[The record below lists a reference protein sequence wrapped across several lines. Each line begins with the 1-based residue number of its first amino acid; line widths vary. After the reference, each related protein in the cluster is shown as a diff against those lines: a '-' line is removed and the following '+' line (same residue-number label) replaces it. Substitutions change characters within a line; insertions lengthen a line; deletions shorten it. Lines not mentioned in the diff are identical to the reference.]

1 MVTILAEKPDVGNK
15 IAAALDKIYLNS
27 GKTIDFK
34 SLKANEKAI
43 KSQQNKDGYLKIQ
56 YKGHDCYITWGYGH
70 LCSLKQAYDYN
81 AKYRN
86 WRMMPL
92 PFIPNEYEIKLRT
105 SSNSNWD
112 SKVERQFNI
121 IKGLFEKSDM
131 IINATDFDREGEVI
145 FAYIYEM
152 SGCKKPVKR
161 ACFTSQTKD
170 GIIEGFTKNI
180 KLGEDMRLTES
191 AGRMRGIADW
201 VVGANLTTAMSLK
214 NPGAGVMSVG
224 RVQTPTLAMLVER
237 ELAITG
243 FVKAPY
249 WAIEAVFTTENG
261 ENFKAKHNKEK
272 ITDKAEAIEL
282 FEKINGHIGIVK
294 DIQKKKIKKE
304 PPLLYSLSA
313 LQMDANSKFGFT
325 LDQTLEIVQKLYD
338 DGFTT
343 YPRTNSQYLT
353 EDMEPVVNNVLDKL
367 SEVSIYQ
374 PLINGRPRNF
384 DKKHYFDNKK
394 VESHFAII
402 PTGNI
407 PKGLPQE
414 HKKIFDLICRS
425 VIKMLYGPATLEQ
438 TKVLITV
445 NGEEFKTSGSI
456 IAEPGWMIVGDA
468 SKTELLPDLKVDEEL
483 SGEYKLCD
491 KMSEPPKRYT
501 DKTILAAMLSAGKD
515 LDDAELKKLM
525 SDPKTGGIG
534 TEATRA
540 AIIETLIQRE
550 YIVREKKTLRA
561 TQKGIDLIQKLPLAQ
576 IKSAELTA
584 KWERRLSDIARGN
597 EEAEIFRRDFEA
609 TVKEWVREINTKVAV
624 SNISYEDFL
633 DGVVCPLC
641 GKPIVVLKEG
651 FICAES
657 KSGCRFKIGTIA
669 GKKITEAQVKKLC
682 KDGCTNLIK
691 GFKSKDGKKFDAKL
705 KIQDGKLAYEYAKKD
720 DNSEKLD

>member
-15 IAAALDKIYLNS
+15 IAAALDKIYLSN
-27 GKTIDFK
+27 GNTVDFK
-34 SLKANEKAI
+34 GLKANEKVI
-43 KSQQNKDGYLKIQ
+43 KSQQNRDGYLKIQ

-70 LCSLKQAYDYN
+70 LCTLKQASDYN
-81 AKYRN
+81 PVYKSWRN
-86 WRMMPL
+86 IPL
-92 PFIPNEYEIKLRT
+92 PFIPKDYGIKLRT

-112 SKVERQFNI
+112 AKVEKQFNI
-121 IKGLFEKSDM
+121 VKDLFSKSDL

-152 SGCKKPVKR
+152 SGVQKPVKR
-161 ACFTSQTKD
+161 ACFSSQTKE

-180 KLGEDMRLTES
+180 KTSEDMKLTEA

-201 VVGANLTTAMSLK
+201 VVGANLTTAMTLK

-237 ELAITG
+237 ELAVIN
-243 FVKAPY
+243 FQKAPY
-249 WAIEAVFTTENG
+249 WAIEALFTNSAG
-261 ENFKAKHNKEK
+261 EQFKAKHSIEK
-272 ITDKAEAIEL
+272 ILDKAEAEAL
-282 FEKINGHIGIVK
+282 FAKVNGNNGTVT
-294 DIQKKKIKKE
+294 DIKKKKVKKE

-313 LQMDANSKFGFT
+313 LQMDSNSKFGFT

-353 EDMEPVVNNVLDKL
+353 EDMEPVVNSVLDKL
-367 SEVSIYQ
+367 SEVSIYKG
-374 PLINGRPRNF
+374 LINDRPREF

-407 PKGLPQE
+407 PKGLPND
-414 HKKIFDLICRS
+414 HKKIYDLICRS

-438 TKVLITV
+438 TKVTIDV
-445 NGEEFKTSGSI
+445 NGEEFKANGSI
-456 IAEPGWMIVGDA
+456 IVDAGWMAVGDA
-468 SKTELLPDLKVDEEL
+468 SKTELLPPLAVGEILK
-483 SGEYKLCD
+483 GEYKLCD

-515 LDDAELKKLM
+515 LDDAALKKLM

-550 YIVREKKTLRA
+550 YIVREKKILRA
-561 TQKGIDLIQKLPLAQ
+561 TQKGIDLIQKLPLEQ

-584 KWERRLSDIARGN
+584 KWEQRLGDIARGT
-597 EEAEIFRRDFEA
+597 EDASAFRNDFEG
-609 TVKEWVREINTKVAV
+609 TVREWVREINTKVALNNV
-624 SNISYEDFL
+624 SYADLL

-641 GKPIVVLKEG
+641 GKPISKANDEFV
-651 FICAES
+651 CTAQ

-669 GKKITEAQVKKLC
+669 GKKLTEAQVKKLA
-682 KDGCTNLIK
+682 KDGETAVIK
-691 GFKSKDGKKFDAKL
+691 GFTGKSGKKFEAKL
-705 KIQDGKLAYEYAKKD
+705 KIADGKITFVDAK
-720 DNSEKLD
+720 LQ